1 MMRIIVVISRLC
13 YGGAEHVGVMLA
25 NGLARYGNEVII
37 ASNSHERISYPV
49 DERVGYYG
57 VFPVTRNKL
66 KKWAG
71 ATINLRKLIKR
82 EQTDVVVGIAE
93 TCSLIAKVAC
103 LGMRIPVVY
112 TAHNSFER
120 PSSAPMSKWNR
131 FAKFKLGCMYSCVTV
146 LTEADKSYIGKRL
159 ERVSVMPNP
168 LELSPVKVIPDKERV
183 IFAAGR
189 LDAWHV
195 KGFDVLIK
203 AFSKLVQG
211 LRFKVQG
218 PMQPSSEELIANSG
232 GWKLQIAGTGSEES
246 LNYLKGLCKENGVE
260 DSVEFLGFQKDIEKL
275 YQKASIFVLSSRY
288 EGFGLVLIEAMSQGC
303 ACIACDYKG
312 RQREIIQNDSQGL
325 CCEPDD
331 VDALAEAMRKM
342 MTDDDYRESVRMKAV
357 ERSEFYSLENTTRRW
372 EELLEKVVKKGVS

>member
-1 MMRIIVVISRLC
+1 L
-13 YGGAEHVGVMLA
+13 
-25 NGLARYGNEVII
+25 
-37 ASNSHERISYPV
+37 
-49 DERVGYYG
+49 
-57 VFPVTRNKL
+57 
-66 KKWAG
+66 AG